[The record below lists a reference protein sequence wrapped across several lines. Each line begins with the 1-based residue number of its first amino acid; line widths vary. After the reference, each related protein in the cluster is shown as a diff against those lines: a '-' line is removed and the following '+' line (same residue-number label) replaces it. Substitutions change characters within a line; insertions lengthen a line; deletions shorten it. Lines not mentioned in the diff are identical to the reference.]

1 MMTSRNFFIGILNT
15 ITAMFS
21 KGNHTS
27 SIGSE
32 FGLAMNY
39 DEMPTSFHE
48 KKLYKGYLKKKKR
61 QFHHP
66 RLRQNSWWTQAMWQ
80 TVLPW
85 FQGFNNPGQTHD
97 RAFVLTM
104 TCLRDALNI
113 HPMPHNEPR
122 LSQCRATRCYTCLVL
137 SMCVNKHLNIFNTFI
152 HCIHILYTFYTH
164 IL

>member
-48 KKLYKGYLKKKKR
+48 KKLYKGYFKKKKPSIPPPATSPK
-61 QFHHP
+61 FMMDTGDVADCP
-66 RLRQNSWWTQAMWQ
+66 SLVSRL
-80 TVLPW
+80 
-85 FQGFNNPGQTHD
+85 
-97 RAFVLTM
+97 
-104 TCLRDALNI
+104 
-113 HPMPHNEPR
+113 
-122 LSQCRATRCYTCLVL
+122 
-137 SMCVNKHLNIFNTFI
+137 
-152 HCIHILYTFYTH
+152 
-164 IL
+164 